1 MFQNSNSRPMSAR
14 YRQKACIACAK
25 SKRRCDK
32 QLPEC
37 QRCLDKDVE
46 CEYPE
51 PKRRRRN
58 PIVGD
63 NQAEEFPTDPDA
75 LRSYLTDF
83 EDWGAISGAADLN
96 FPLSDVM
103 VPFVPP
109 LSIPANSVQA
119 QDAALPRA
127 DIVSTQCP
135 WFLRDETWTMRHSN
149 EEPACKTGIQLEP
162 FIRAV
167 EEMLRSW
174 VRNGYNS
181 FIHRRLYEYCMPTC
195 VQDAFT
201 TLAAYA
207 GCTPAVKET
216 VLQIVEERLSVLVR
230 QSPPTD
236 SHAHGILDHL
246 GRVHAL
252 FIYEF
257 IALFDGSVRLRATA
271 EKHIPTLRQ
280 WVTQM
285 WEAAKSNRGEDCPWD
300 NPPLQWTASEF
311 DKEYDVCSAM
321 WRQWVLT
328 ESVRRSRLIIDTV
341 MNVYE
346 TTTKGW
352 ADCTGSVMFT
362 SRRGLWDAESAIK
375 WFELCSL
382 KPPLLVDSLQPGAL
396 MSQYSAEE
404 LDDLAKLYWTYIV
417 GADKIQCWIDRTS
430 IAAGRP

>member
-1 MFQNSNSRPMSAR
+1 M
-14 YRQKACIACAK
+14 
-25 SKRRCDK
+25 
-32 QLPEC
+32 
-37 QRCLDKDVE
+37 E

-75 LRSYLTDF
+75 LRNYLTDF
-83 EDWGAISGAADLN
+83 EDWGAITGAADLN
-96 FPLSDVM
+96 FSMSDVM

-174 VRNGYNS
+174 VKNGYNS

-216 VLQIVEERLSVLVR
+216 ILQIVEERLSVLVR

-236 SHAHGILDHL
+236 SRAHGILDHL

-285 WEAAKSNRGEDCPWD
+285 WEAAKSNQGEDCPWD

-311 DKEYDVCSAM
+311 DREYDVCSAM

-375 WFELCSL
+375 WFDLCRL
-382 KPPLLVDSLQPGAL
+382 KPPLLVDSLQPRAL
-396 MSQYSAEE
+396 ISQYPAEE
-404 LDDLAKLYWTYIV
+404 LDDLAKLYWTFIV

-430 IAAGRP
+430 IAAGTD